1 MIVSIPYGKEFVN
14 YDFDDEMLRGVLT
27 SHLHEMK
34 SECNES
40 DSVYNALKSP
50 ISAPQL
56 SEAVVGKKKITVITS
71 DHTRP
76 VPSRISMP
84 HILSMIREGAPD
96 AEITILIATGV
107 HRETTKDELVYKFG
121 ESIVE
126 NEKIIIHDAFDTE
139 SMVYMGTLP
148 SGCRLSVNKAVAEAD
163 MVVAEGF
170 IEPHFFAGFSG
181 GRKSILP
188 GVASAES
195 VMSNHCGKLI
205 GSEYSRT
212 GNLENNPLHED
223 MVAAAKMCRLEYIV
237 NVVIDAQK
245 KIVKTF
251 AGDTVKAHEC
261 GCAFVKEQ
269 CKVTAIKSDVVL
281 TSNGGYPLD
290 QNVYQSIKS
299 MTAAEASVNDGGVI
313 ICVSRCNDGSGGDEL
328 VRWFSE
334 GKSACEIMD
343 IILATPPE
351 KTKGDQWM
359 AQILSRIM
367 IKASVIMVTD
377 KCSKDIIETMG
388 MIWCDS
394 IDSAIKKAYEIKP
407 DADGITVIPDGISVI
422 VE

>member
-1 MIVSIPYGKEFVN
+1 MNISIPYGKEFIK
-14 YDFDDEMLRGVLT
+14 YDFDDAKLRGVLV

-34 SECNES
+34 SECNEAQ
-40 DSVYNALKSP
+40 SVIEALNSP
-50 ISAPQL
+50 IEAPLL
-56 SEAVVGKKKITVITS
+56 SEAVLGKKKITVITS

-84 HILSMIREGAPD
+84 FILQQIREGAPD
-96 AEITILIATGV
+96 ADITIIIATGV
-107 HRETTKDELVYKFG
+107 HRETTREELVYKFG
-121 ESIVE
+121 EDIVK
-126 NEKIIIHDAFDTE
+126 NEKIVIHDAFDSA
-139 SMVYMGTLP
+139 SMVYMGILP
-148 SGCRLSVNKAVAEAD
+148 SGCRLSVNKAVAEVD
-163 MVVAEGF
+163 MVIAEGF

-205 GSEYSRT
+205 GSEFSRT
-212 GNLENNPLHED
+212 GNLEGNPLHED

-237 NVVIDAQK
+237 NVVIDAEK

-251 AGDTVKAHEC
+251 AGDTVKAHER

-269 CKVTAIKSDVVL
+269 CRVDAIKSDIVL

-299 MTAAEASVNDGGVI
+299 MTAAEASVCDGGVV
-313 ICVSRCNDGSGGDEL
+313 ICVSKCNDGSGGDEL

-334 GKSACEIMD
+334 GKSAREITD
-343 IILATPPE
+343 IILSTPPE

-367 IKASVIMVTD
+367 LKSKVIMVSD
-377 KCSKDIIETMG
+377 ECSKEIIETMG

-394 IDSAIKKAYEIKP
+394 IDSAIEKAYEIKP
-407 DADGITVIPDGISVI
+407 TANGITVIPDGISVI